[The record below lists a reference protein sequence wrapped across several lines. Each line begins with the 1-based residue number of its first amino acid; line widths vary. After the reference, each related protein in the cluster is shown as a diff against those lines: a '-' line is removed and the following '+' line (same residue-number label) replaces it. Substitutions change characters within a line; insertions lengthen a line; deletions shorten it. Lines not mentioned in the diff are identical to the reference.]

1 MRIRPVGAH
10 ALLLDCTVPA
20 NTPEAVVDIPEAA
33 FVEAWRAELWRRR
46 ERGDLIA
53 VEIVPA
59 ARTVL
64 LDGLPDPTTTA
75 EQLTRWTSAV
85 TAAITRPDQ
94 AHAEAHAE
102 AGAKSHAKDHAH
114 AHAHAK
120 DHAHSKAEAQAGAD
134 AHAGAGADAD
144 AQAQAQAHAQAQ
156 DRNATAEDGA
166 EDRADDAP
174 DVVVPVTFD
183 GPDLPAVAEHWGVD
197 VPAVRHRLTST
208 RFRVAFCGFAPGFP
222 YLTGLPA
229 ELALP
234 RLATPRPR
242 VPAGSVALA
251 GPYAG
256 IYPGASPGGWLLV
269 GRTDLVL
276 FDVAADPPARLG
288 PGTTVRMVV
297 A

>member
-10 ALLLDCTVPA
+10 ALLIDCTTPA
-20 NTPEAVVDIPEAA
+20 DIPEAVL
-33 FVEAWRAELWRRR
+33 VEAWRSELWRRR
-46 ERGDLIA
+46 EQGDLIA

-75 EQLTRWTSAV
+75 QQLTRWASAV
-85 TAAITRPDQ
+85 AAATTRSTQ
-94 AHAEAHAE
+94 
-102 AGAKSHAKDHAH
+102 
-114 AHAHAK
+114 
-120 DHAHSKAEAQAGAD
+120 AD
-134 AHAGAGADAD
+134 AEHHHADA
-144 AQAQAQAHAQAQ
+144 
-156 DRNATAEDGA
+156 E
-166 EDRADDAP
+166 DDAV
-174 DVVVPVTFD
+174 DVVVPVSFD
-183 GPDLPAVAEHWGVD
+183 GPDLPAVAEHWGVH
-197 VPAVRHRLTST
+197 VSAVRDRITST

-256 IYPGASPGGWLLV
+256 IYPGASPGGWQLV

-276 FDVAADPPARLG
+276 FDVAADPPARLN
-288 PGTTVRMVV
+288 PGTTVRMV
-297 A
+297 AA

>member
-10 ALLLDCTVPA
+10 ALLLDCTTDDDV
-20 NTPEAVVDIPEAA
+20 PEAA
-33 FVEAWRAELWRRR
+33 LVEAWRAELWRRR
-46 ERGDLIA
+46 ERGELSA

-64 LDGLPDPTTTA
+64 LDGLPDPATTT
-75 EQLTRWTSAV
+75 EQLTRWASAV
-85 TAAITRPDQ
+85 AAATGRPDRDT
-94 AHAEAHAE
+94 AKAGEAA
-102 AGAKSHAKDHAH
+102 
-114 AHAHAK
+114 
-120 DHAHSKAEAQAGAD
+120 
-134 AHAGAGADAD
+134 
-144 AQAQAQAHAQAQ
+144 
-156 DRNATAEDGA
+156 
-166 EDRADDAP
+166 
-174 DVVVPVTFD
+174 DVVVPVFFD
-183 GPDLPAVAEHWGVD
+183 GPDLSVVAEHWGVD
-197 VPAVRHRLTST
+197 VSAVRNRLTST

-276 FDVAADPPARLG
+276 FDVAADPPTRLG
-288 PGTTVRMVV
+288 PGTTVRMV
-297 A
+297 AA

>member
-10 ALLLDCTVPA
+10 ALLLDCT
-20 NTPEAVVDIPEAA
+20 TPTDIPEAA
-33 FVEAWRAELWRRR
+33 LVEAWRSELWRRR

-64 LDGLPDPTTTA
+64 LDGLPDPTATA
-75 EQLTRWTSAV
+75 RQLTRWASAV
-85 TAAITRPDQ
+85 AAAATGPEHTR
-94 AHAEAHAE
+94 A
-102 AGAKSHAKDHAH
+102 AGHN
-114 AHAHAK
+114 
-120 DHAHSKAEAQAGAD
+120 
-134 AHAGAGADAD
+134 ADAD
-144 AQAQAQAHAQAQ
+144 ADASASAAV
-156 DRNATAEDGA
+156 NAD
-166 EDRADDAP
+166 ADAA
-174 DVVVPVTFD
+174 DVVVPVSFD
-183 GPDLPAVAEHWGVD
+183 GPDLPAVADHWGVD
-197 VPAVRHRLTST
+197 VSAVRQRITST

-256 IYPGASPGGWLLV
+256 IYPGASPGGWQLV

-276 FDVAADPPARLG
+276 FDVAADPPARLN
-288 PGTTVRMVV
+288 PGTTVRMV
-297 A
+297 AA

>member
-10 ALLLDCTVPA
+10 ALLLDCTA
-20 NTPEAVVDIPEAA
+20 LTDTPEAVADIPEAA

-64 LDGLPDPTTTA
+64 LDGLPDPTATA

-85 TAAITRPDQ
+85 TAAITRPNQTDAKAHNDAQ
-94 AHAEAHAE
+94 DHAHAEAE
-102 AGAKSHAKDHAH
+102 AKAH
-114 AHAHAK
+114 AA
-120 DHAHSKAEAQAGAD
+120 AD
-134 AHAGAGADAD
+134 AHA
-144 AQAQAQAHAQAQ
+144 Q
-156 DRNATAEDGA
+156 DHNATAEDGA
-166 EDRADDAP
+166 EDRADDAA